1 MPSVFATSSALR
13 RAREATAVT
22 SIHSLVCIAGMTFL
36 TAIPA
41 VLRIPQRTF
50 LPIPGILEPRAT
62 EDTGHGAAEDE
73 KICSERPM
81 GEVLQIVH
89 LDGCGIG
96 IAAAIYLPQACDT
109 WAHGRTEGKKLR
121 IEQLAVVVR

>member
-13 RAREATAVT
+13 RSREATAVT

-62 EDTGHGAAEDE
+62 ENAGHGAAEDE
-73 KICSERPM
+73 KICSERPT
-81 GEVLQIVH
+81 GEVLQVIH
-89 LDGCGIG
+89 FDRGGIG
-96 IAAAIYLPQACDT
+96 VAA
-109 WAHGRTEGKKLR
+109 
-121 IEQLAVVVR
+121 

>member
-13 RAREATAVT
+13 RSREATAVT

-62 EDTGHGAAEDE
+62 KNAGHRAAEDE
-73 KICSERPM
+73 QICSKRPM
-81 GEVLQIVH
+81 VEVLQIVFF
-89 LDGCGIG
+89 DGRG
-96 IAAAIYLPQACDT
+96 IAITAAVDLPQSCDAR
-109 WAHGRTEGKKLR
+109 AHG
-121 IEQLAVVVR
+121 